1 MEIKKVEYQKKV
13 KCKICMILNLMM
25 LNIQKKALKII
36 KK

>member
-13 KCKICMILNLMM
+13 KGKICMILNLMM
-25 LNIQKKALKII
+25 LTIQKKAYKIN